1 MKCQISL
8 VVPTQG
14 SLYNVPLCGMGTPTS
29 LHSSLV
35 ISLAVVKRLDN

>member
-14 SLYNVPLCGMGTPTS
+14 SLYNVPLCDMGTPIN

-35 ISLAVVKRLDN
+35 ISLIVFKPLDN